1 MIVGI
6 DASNLRRGGGI
17 THLVE
22 LLRAGAPAAHGIS
35 QVIVW
40 GGGQILAQLEDRP
53 WLVKS
58 SQPLLDRGLPWR
70 AFWQRF
76 RLAALVRAC
85 RCDVLFV
92 PGGLVAGHCQRP
104 AVAMSRNL
112 LPFEGRELR
121 RYGLSW
127 LTLKWLILRV
137 LQRRTFRAADGVI
150 FLTRYARDV
159 ITRVAGGTL
168 GRTRIIPHGVDSRF
182 ALAPREQL
190 GISRYDVARPFRVLY
205 VSIIDMYKH
214 QWQVV
219 EAVSR
224 LRSQGLPVTLDLV
237 GPAYPPALRK
247 LHKVLDRVDPERR
260 FTTYVG
266 AVPHEELPAR
276 YAEAQLCV
284 FASSCENMPNILLEG
299 MTSGLPIA
307 CSARGPMPEVLG
319 EAGVYFD
326 PESSDDIAR
335 AMRQLIES
343 PQLRAQLA
351 RAAFE
356 RAQSFSWQRCAGET
370 FGFLAAV
377 AAERNSQVAPCRASA
392 LEPGRRS

>member
-22 LLRAGAPAAHGIS
+22 LLRAGTPAAHGIS
-35 QVIVW
+35 RVIVW
-40 GGGQILAQLEDRP
+40 GGRQILAQAEDRP

-58 SQPLLDRGLPWR
+58 WQTLLDRPLPWR

-76 RLAALVRAC
+76 RLGGLVRAAG
-85 RCDVLFV
+85 CDVLFV
-92 PGGLVAGHCQRP
+92 PGGVVAGHSDHP
-104 AVAMSRNL
+104 AVTMSRNL
-112 LPFEGRELR
+112 LPFEGQELR

-127 LTLKWLILRV
+127 LTLKWLILRIM
-137 LQRRTFRAADGVI
+137 QTRTLRAADGVI
-150 FLTRYARDV
+150 FLTRYAQNV
-159 ITRVAGGTL
+159 VTRTAGRTL
-168 GRTRIIPHGVDSRF
+168 SRTRIIPHGVDSRF
-182 ALAPREQL
+182 VLAPREQL
-190 GISRYDVARPFRVLY
+190 EIGRYDAARPFRLLY

-214 QWQVV
+214 QWRVA

-224 LRSQGLPVTLDLV
+224 LRSEGMPVALELV

-247 LHKVLDRVDPERR
+247 LHKVLNRVDSARR

-266 AVPHEELPAR
+266 AVPHEDLPTR

-299 MTSGLPIA
+299 MASGLPIA

-319 EAGVYFD
+319 DAGVYFD
-326 PESSDDIAR
+326 PESSHDIAR
-335 AMRQLIES
+335 AIRQLIES
-343 PQLRAQLA
+343 PRLRAQLA
-351 RAAFE
+351 RAAYE
-356 RAQSFSWQRCAGET
+356 RALCYSWQRCAGET
-370 FGFLAAV
+370 FGFLAAI
-377 AAERNSQVAPCRASA
+377 AADRKPRVAPNRTSA
-392 LEPGRRS
+392 LEAGSRS